1 MSKTRK
7 HRFLLY
13 LGLEVIRHIVLV
25 LPRWLNLAI
34 ARALGFATFWVL
46 PKERAKTVRHLKEAF
61 GDEKTESELR
71 KIGEK
76 VFIHLTQS
84 AIDVLCFPRL
94 NRKRVERL
102 VDLEGGTER
111 LDRAL
116 ARGNGVIALTGHIG
130 NWELLASYFRFLGYP
145 GRLVGRRI
153 YYERFDQVLVSLRK
167 SALVSTLYRDESPRQ
182 VLAELRANHV
192 VGMSADQD
200 IDSVEGVFVPF
211 FGKWAW
217 TPTGP
222 AKIALASGAAIVPA
236 FMLHDRNRY
245 RLFIEEPIW
254 PVESVSKEK
263 AIGMMTEA
271 WSRVVESYIRRY
283 PDQWVW
289 MHRRWKT
296 QADVADRFRDASEL
310 QEVKL

>member
-7 HRFLLY
+7 RRFFLY
-13 LGLEVIRHIVLV
+13 LGLEVLRRIVLV
-25 LPRWLNLAI
+25 LPRWVNLAV
-34 ARALGFATFWVL
+34 ARALGFSAFWVL
-46 PKERAKTVRHLKEAF
+46 SKERAKTIRHLKEAF
-61 GDEKTESELR
+61 GDEKSDGDLQ
-71 KIGEK
+71 KIGQG
-76 VFIHLTQS
+76 VFVHLAQS

-94 NRKRVERL
+94 NRKRIERL
-102 VDLEGGTER
+102 VYLESGTER
-111 LDRAL
+111 LDKAL

-167 SALVSTLYRDESPRQ
+167 SALVSTIYRDESPRQ

-200 IDSVEGVFVPF
+200 IDSIEGLFVPF
-211 FGKWAW
+211 FGKLTW

-236 FMLHDRNRY
+236 FMLHDQNRY

-254 PVESVSKEK
+254 PVEDVSKEE
-263 AIGMMTEA
+263 GVRMMTEA
-271 WSRVVESYIRRY
+271 WSRVVEGYIRHY
-283 PDQWVW
+283 PNQWVW

-296 QADVADRFRDASEL
+296 QTVSDAKPEAVSPL
-310 QEVKL
+310 QGVTS